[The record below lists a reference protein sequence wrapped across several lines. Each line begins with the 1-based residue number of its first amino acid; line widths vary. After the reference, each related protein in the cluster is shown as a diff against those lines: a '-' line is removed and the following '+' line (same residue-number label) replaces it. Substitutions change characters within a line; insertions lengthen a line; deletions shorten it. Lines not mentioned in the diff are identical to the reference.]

1 MAFVK
6 WIILFAAAFCVAF
19 VIIVTFSQAPF
30 KQPVAAVIFT
40 YQTMPIAL
48 YWYVIGALGLG
59 LVIGFAVALYNYI
72 SLQAGLMKKNK
83 IIRQFEEKVA
93 LLQNP
98 IVGAV
103 PENKPDQDIQD

>member
-6 WIILFAAAFCVAF
+6 WAILFAAAFCVAF

-30 KQPVAAVIFT
+30 KQPVSAVIFT
-40 YQTMPIAL
+40 YQTAPIAL

-59 LVIGFAVALYNYI
+59 LVTGLAVALYNYI
-72 SLQAGLMKKNK
+72 SLQATLMKKNK

-98 IVGAV
+98 INGAA